1 VLLFTA
7 NRSECPLGGNQYSE
21 CECDLYSCVRRWSTV
36 DAGAVREEDFGSSWW
51 GYSVGDVD
59 DFLESVAVSIETGRP
74 LGPIFAEAVF
84 RRSVRG
90 YKRAQIDSYLHR
102 LMSESGE
109 FSAAALGRQPVRT
122 SSHWD
127 LDVLTRSAPARRDG
141 AVGCLVSVVVLGV
154 AVVAFT
160 AWLIFG
166 AGSVTLGRWWSWF
179 SGGGPTWIL
188 TVIWAGVA
196 LFAGANIWVI
206 TYSKSKWFDDRLLN
220 GPHGEWWGLW
230 VLLAIPLMLFSVI
243 MIGVAFGP
251 GPG

>member
-1 VLLFTA
+1 MSPPPGVALGDTETFVDGLAPVASNSRFPKPTESLPPKDRNTAEVDRGPPADSRSPYSVLLFTA

-109 FSAAALGRQPVRT
+109 FWRLHWGDSRFGLRVTGT
-122 SSHWD
+122 S
-127 LDVLTRSAPARRDG
+127 T
-141 AVGCLVSVVVLGV
+141 
-154 AVVAFT
+154 F
-160 AWLIFG
+160 
-166 AGSVTLGRWWSWF
+166 
-179 SGGGPTWIL
+179 
-188 TVIWAGVA
+188 
-196 LFAGANIWVI
+196 
-206 TYSKSKWFDDRLLN
+206 
-220 GPHGEWWGLW
+220 
-230 VLLAIPLMLFSVI
+230 
-243 MIGVAFGP
+243 
-251 GPG
+251 